1 MEQELSPADF
11 LHTLA
16 RAEANTAAASWPEA
30 TALWA
35 EVVAANPVEG
45 RFWSAL
51 ATARYETEDY
61 AGAMSAFERA
71 LALGDG
77 YPAEAVYH
85 IARCYAAGGQGEA
98 ALDQLERAL
107 AMGYRDLD
115 RARTDRAFAGLRDS
129 ARYRDVV
136 GLIDTEGMAR
146 DDGWRTDLRF
156 LSREIKRRA
165 YDPFRHIAESEFDAM
180 VAGIGE
186 RLPELTDLQV
196 IVKIE
201 LLLRTLGDGHAW
213 IAPDPDDE
221 RWQHSLPVQF
231 FLFAEGVLIIA
242 AAPEHAALLGAEV
255 LHLDSHPV
263 AEVIAAVDR
272 LLPRDN
278 ENEQWPRRLMSWR
291 LRQLPVLHALGV
303 VDDPHHVRL
312 TVRDGP
318 EGAPGGATRSVQL
331 DTDTSRPATRDEHRA
346 PYPAGWSFFPA
357 TLPGP
362 LPLYLRH
369 LAAPYWYT
377 YLDQERTVYF
387 QFNSVRDAPGER
399 SETLAEFCERLF
411 AFIEEGAV
419 ERLVIDLRW
428 NGGGNTFLEI
438 QLLQH
443 LIASRVNRRGR
454 LFVIIGRGTFS
465 AAQNGAGMFDRYTNA
480 IFVGEPTGSSPTFVG
495 ESVPFRLP
503 YSKAEV
509 NVSDLLW
516 QSTWPMDYR
525 IWIAPTL
532 YTPPTIVA
540 YRANRDP
547 ALEAIL
553 AWREHLPGW

>member
-1 MEQELSPADF
+1 MEQDRSPADF
-11 LHTLA
+11 LRTLGQ
-16 RAEANTAAASWPEA
+16 AEAKTAAASWPAAA
-30 TALWA
+30 TLWT

-51 ATARYETEDY
+51 GTARYETKDF
-61 AGAMSAFERA
+61 AGAITAFRRA

-77 YPAEAVYH
+77 YPAEAIYH
-85 IARCYAAGGQGEA
+85 IARCHAAGGEGAA
-98 ALDQLERAL
+98 ALDRLEESL
-107 AMGYRDLD
+107 AMGYRDLE

-129 ARYRDVV
+129 PRYRDLVA
-136 GLIDTEGMAR
+136 LIETEGMTR
-146 DDGWRTDLRF
+146 DEGWRTDLRF

-165 YDPFRHIAESEFDAM
+165 YDPFRHIAEAAFDGV
-180 VAGIGE
+180 VAGIDE

-196 IVKIE
+196 IVEIE
-201 LLLRTLGDGHAW
+201 RLLRTLGDGHAW
-213 IAPDPDDE
+213 ITPDPDDE

-231 FLFAEGVLIIA
+231 FLFGEDLLIVA
-242 AAPEHAALLGAEV
+242 SAPEHETLLGARV
-255 LHLDSHPV
+255 LHFDGRPV
-263 AEVIAAVDR
+263 AEVIAALDQ

-278 ENEQWPRRLMSWR
+278 GNEQWPRRLMSWR

-303 VDDPHHVRL
+303 ADDPHHVTL
-312 TVRDGP
+312 TVRDRP
-318 EGAPGGATRSVQL
+318 EGAAAGAPRSIQL
-331 DTDTSRPATRDEHRA
+331 ATDTSRPATRDEHRW
-346 PYPAGWSFFPA
+346 PYPAGWTFFPA

-369 LAAPYWYT
+369 LTAPYWYT

-411 AFIEEGAV
+411 AVIAEGAV

-438 QLLQH
+438 QLLQR

-465 AAQNGAGMFDRYTNA
+465 AAQNAAGMFDRYTDA

-503 YSKAEV
+503 YSTAEV

-532 YTPPTIVA
+532 YTPPTLSA